1 MEMKPVTS
9 SNIKAIGYENG
20 LLVVH
25 FSNGSRYS
33 YKGVPARVH
42 GELMAAESVGKHFME
57 HIRNGQY
64 THERLADEG
73 SQVRYLEPKTK
84 NHPPPR

>member
-1 MEMKPVTS
+1 MEMKPVAS
-9 SNIKAIGYENG
+9 SNIKSIGYENG

-33 YKGVPARVH
+33 YKGVPLRVH
-42 GELMAAESVGKHFME
+42 TELMAAESIGKHFLE
-57 HIRNGQY
+57 HVRGGGY
-64 THERLADEG
+64 THEQLADEG
-73 SQVRYLEPKTK
+73 SQVRYVDFKSK